1 MVLVV
6 VAHVPGELV
15 ERTVVGVSLLALS
28 VHVVLGDEVSGQRVA
43 AVAKHQRSDYV
54 NEARG
59 TNELVQNEVRGEHD
73 GVVDQLEI
81 RERLGLHNTRA
92 AAISQGHAEEVDQLE
107 ELRPEERAFPGGRDV
122 SILSFDA
129 LELVVLHVVALE
141 GDGGGNAHTAVTEH
155 REVFVRGFLLED
167 EVVGQLVSHQRQ
179 RVAHGTTIDIRHQE
193 EHRQR
198 HILGEVSE
206 NPLRQNHRDHDRDRS
221 AIRTEKGL
229 NLRMR
234 LQNRLSS

>member
-15 ERTVVGVSLLALS
+15 QRAVVGVSLLAFGI
-28 VHVVLGDEVSGQRVA
+28 HVVLGDEVSGQRVA
-43 AVAKHQRSDYV
+43 AVAKHQRSDDV

-59 TNELVQNEVRGEHD
+59 TNELVQNKIRGEHD
-73 GVVDQLEI
+73 GIVDQLEV

-92 AAISQGHAEEVDQLE
+92 AAIGQGHAEEVDQLE

-122 SILSFDA
+122 SVLSFDA

-155 REVFVRGFLLED
+155 REVFVRRLLLED
-167 EVVGQLVSHQRQ
+167 EVVGQLMSHQRQ
-179 RVAHGTTIDIRHQE
+179 RVANSTTIDIGHQE

-198 HILGEVSE
+198 HVLGEVSE
-206 NPLRQNHRDHDRDRS
+206 NPLGQNHRDHYRNWS
-221 AIRTEKGL
+221 AIRTKQGL
-229 NLRMR
+229 NLRMS
-234 LQNRLSS
+234 LQNRFSS